1 MCNLSQEWWDAK
13 LLARGY
19 PFWLSYF
26 PKILLA
32 CAITLMDE
40 AYYKVALW
48 LNDCGK
54 DANFNKLV
62 SLCSL
67 PY

>member
-1 MCNLSQEWWDAK
+1 MFQEWWDAK
-13 LLARGY
+13 LLAKGY

-32 CAITLMDE
+32 CAITVMDE
-40 AYYKVALW
+40 GYYKVALW

-54 DANFNKLV
+54 DTTFTAITTFSV
-62 SLCSL
+62 
-67 PY
+67 PYP